1 MLPVCL
7 ASAEEVQVQSWGSGT
22 GLGGEV
28 FLSSLTQPSSLLC
41 WHQERMSLLQDE

>member
-1 MLPVCL
+1 MLTVL
-7 ASAEEVQVQSWGSGT
+7 ASAEEVQSWGSGT

-41 WHQERMSLLQDE
+41 WHQEQMSLLQDE